1 MFSNIKRFGEGK
13 HFLSRVNNFFFIV
26 IEARFVEISKARVM
40 AAERLLRF
48 IYWQSLLPVFRQAE
62 CAVNQRIIRRQND
75 LKMSLDNFHFVDGTL
90 QAGFHR
96 AAVGIAVKIVLQNG
110 ELGGNH

>member
-40 AAERLLRF
+40 AAERLPRF
-48 IYWQSLLPVFRQAE
+48 IYWQSLLPVLTHTPDEDFFFKE
-62 CAVNQRIIRRQND
+62 Y
-75 LKMSLDNFHFVDGTL
+75 LHGDGC
-90 QAGFHR
+90 FIH
-96 AAVGIAVKIVLQNG
+96 
-110 ELGGNH
+110 